1 MALTKCEECGGKIS
15 KKAQSCPHC
24 GHISRTMIEERSREQ
39 RIEQDDREMRKD
51 KDRLIF
57 WGLLFIVSLVVF
69 WF

>member
-39 RIEQDDREMRKD
+39 RIEEMRKD
-51 KDRLIF
+51 KNRIIV
-57 WGLLFIVSLVVF
+57 WGLIFIVSLVVL